1 MIFLS
6 AGDSSVV
13 PVAAI
18 TSPSSAV
25 EPAISSMGTSQSRD
39 HDDSPIVSDKSNST
53 SDAPTVLGPSA
64 DSTSTHHMTTRIR
77 DGTIKPRSYRD
88 LHYGL
93 LHSAHSYFSEPRSV
107 RSALNSPH
115 WYAAMKEELS
125 ALHHNDTW
133 DLVPRDPEMN
143 VVGSKWV
150 FKTKLKADG
159 SVERFKARLV
169 AKGYNQLEGIDFDET
184 FSPVIKPTTIRLV
197 LALAVMNKWS
207 VRQLDVK
214 NAFCMVI
221 LRRLFSWSNLQALS
235 ALIILSMFAASSE
248 HFMALNKHP
257 TYTRGYSCPL

>member
-18 TSPSSAV
+18 TSLFSAV
-25 EPAISSMGTSQSRD
+25 EPAIFSMGTSQSRD

-64 DSTSTHHMTTRIR
+64 DSTSTHHMTTRIQ

-93 LHSAHSYFSEPRSV
+93 LHSAYSDFSEPRSV

-115 WYAAMKEELS
+115 WYAVMKEEPS

-143 VVGSKWV
+143 VVGLKWV

-214 NAFCMVI
+214 NAFLHGYLKERVFMEQPPGFVSTDHPEYVC
-221 LRRLFSWSNLQALS
+221 RLKRALYGQ
-235 ALIILSMFAASSE
+235 M
-248 HFMALNKHP
+248 
-257 TYTRGYSCPL
+257 

>member
-1 MIFLS
+1 
-6 AGDSSVV
+6 
-13 PVAAI
+13 
-18 TSPSSAV
+18 
-25 EPAISSMGTSQSRD
+25 
-39 HDDSPIVSDKSNST
+39 
-53 SDAPTVLGPSA
+53 
-64 DSTSTHHMTTRIR
+64 
-77 DGTIKPRSYRD
+77 
-88 LHYGL
+88 
-93 LHSAHSYFSEPRSV
+93 
-107 RSALNSPH
+107 
-115 WYAAMKEELS
+115 
-125 ALHHNDTW
+125 
-133 DLVPRDPEMN
+133 MN